1 MNDMMHHHPST
12 GLDIATVHHHAC
24 AYRSAIPTSPQQ
36 HCLRSYLLP
45 GQPML
50 ASTSLDPLLP
60 HADPLHDV
68 RAALLWSCS
77 LCACPR
83 PRWVGRDVLN
93 TLLSTRV
100 CFAPLVSSEVWS
112 CFPIDTLL
120 LLLLLCAERN
130 LFTRERNDGLYY
142 AFTYLLAKV
151 RPHPG

>member
-1 MNDMMHHHPST
+1 M
-12 GLDIATVHHHAC
+12 
-24 AYRSAIPTSPQQ
+24 
-36 HCLRSYLLP
+36 
-45 GQPML
+45 
-50 ASTSLDPLLP
+50 
-60 HADPLHDV
+60 
-68 RAALLWSCS
+68 
-77 LCACPR
+77 
-83 PRWVGRDVLN
+83 LN